1 MKTYQSIRREKELQ
15 DLRIPRVLF
24 TNETDGI
31 IIMEN
36 LKAKGFVLLDRV
48 HNEGKFECNC
58 LLSLEANHS

>member
-15 DLRIPRVLF
+15 ELRIPRVLF

-36 LKAKGFVLLDRV
+36 LKAKGFALLDRV
-48 HNEGKFECNC
+48 HNEGMFVII
-58 LLSLEANHS
+58 A

>member
-1 MKTYQSIRREKELQ
+1 MKTYQSIRREKGLQ

-36 LKAKGFVLLDRV
+36 LKAKGFQLLDRV
-48 HNEGKFECNC
+48 HNEGKIVVTEVPINYQK
-58 LLSLEANHS
+58 